1 MAGHKRALRILKHI
15 PFLVPADMR
24 FRLFTRLIAADK
36 ELVAEYRTWGG
47 ETRVTIRRDFVFE
60 DGYSALAGSERTSPT
75 NPLAHFTRF
84 HLLTLPHSSGKAQGS
99 RQGEL
104 R

>member
-1 MAGHKRALRILKHI
+1 VEVMAGQKRALRILKHI

-24 FRLFTRLIAADK
+24 FRIFTRLIAADK

-60 DGYSALAGSERTSPT
+60 DGYAALAGAERTDT
-75 NPLAHFTRF
+75 TR
-84 HLLTLPHSSGKAQGS
+84 SAA
-99 RQGEL
+99 
-104 R
+104 

>member
-75 NPLAHFTRF
+75 NPLHPIPLAHIAPFQRK
-84 HLLTLPHSSGKAQGS
+84 SSRESS
-99 RQGEL
+99 R
-104 R
+104 